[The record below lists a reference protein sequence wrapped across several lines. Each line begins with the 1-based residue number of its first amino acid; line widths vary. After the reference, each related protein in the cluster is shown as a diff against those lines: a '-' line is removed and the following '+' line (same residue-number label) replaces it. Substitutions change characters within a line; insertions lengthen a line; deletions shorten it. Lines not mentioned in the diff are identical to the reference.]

1 MALATA
7 IAAAATIGGAVLGG
21 KSQNKAA
28 DKALQASNYA
38 ADQSAQ
44 VLRENYDKSA
54 QALAPWQQSGLA
66 ANNQINALL
75 GLQVPQQQMGGQMM
89 DGDPYAA
96 YVRSNPDLM
105 AEFGRV
111 GGQFGGDMGAYG
123 QFHYGQYGRNEGR
136 QLPSQQMQAGQAS
149 PGNSQDAARAAFDQ
163 FRNSTGYQFR
173 LGQGMDAVN
182 SGYAGA
188 GTLKSGAA
196 MKAINDYGQNMASGE
211 FANYMGMLGN
221 QQGVGF
227 NAASAQAGVS
237 QNMGNSLAQ
246 IAMNKGENAAN
257 AALSKTNGFANGLAM
272 LGGGL
277 FKMGG

>member
-7 IAAAATIGGAVLGG
+7 IAAAATLGGAVLGG
-21 KSQNKAA
+21 RSQNKAA

-38 ADQSAQ
+38 ADQSAA

-54 QALAPWQQSGLA
+54 QALAPWQQSGLGA
-66 ANNQINALL
+66 NALL
-75 GLQVPQQQMGGQMM
+75 NDFYGIQPQQQVGQTMG
-89 DGDPYAA
+89 GDPYAA
-96 YVRSNPDLM
+96 YVRGNPDLM

-123 QFHYGQYGRNEGR
+123 QYHYGQYGQNEGR
-136 QLPSQQMQAGQAS
+136 QLPGQQTGQQTAPQA
-149 PGNSQDAARAAFDQ
+149 NSRDAFRRFIENSDYGFQ
-163 FRNSTGYQFR
+163 F
-173 LGQGMDAVN
+173 GQGANRVN

-188 GTLKSGAA
+188 GTVKSGSA
-196 MKAINDYGQNMASGE
+196 MKALEAFRQNLQQGYRGE
-211 FANYMGMLGN
+211 FAAGLG
-221 QQGVGF
+221 QQANAGLS
-227 NAASAQAGVS
+227 AASAQAGVS
-237 QNMGNSLAQ
+237 QSLGNNLAN

-277 FKMGG
+277 FKIGG